1 MDNHFIVD
9 KGITNEF
16 IETYTKT
23 TYRIVGKA
31 GHSAVKPCHWLEQRL
46 LTGRDNRNC
55 YKGVFGIKSHRCL
68 QNTPSLPFCNHQC
81 VFCWRDIEIGSLGSD
96 FLVIPDEPKYLVKE
110 MIRHH
115 KDIVENHL
123 PLRRYLDNYEV
134 MNDIL
139 HYMLVNKENQSINS
153 LSKNIHVS
161 KNKIERALTLLKN
174 QRFLNPIDNTLKNY
188 ALDDDIKCCIDSK
201 EEIENLLKREL
212 TTPDEIMQAHGEAMH
227 PNHAAISLDGEV
239 MLFPLMS
246 DFIKEFKKRNMTTF
260 IVTNGTLPERIKN
273 LSVYP
278 SQLYITLPAPNERV
292 YKKVCRPMIKNGWF
306 KINES
311 LNLIESLNCRTLIR
325 LTAVKDL
332 NISLNEK
339 VIEDYINIIK
349 KANPNFFEIKGFTLQ
364 AKALLINERL
374 KNEKPLQD
382 YFPEY
387 EFLKKIALKFEEL
400 GNFPLIY
407 KNKASRDFLFAVNWD
422 KDKDPVITSP

>member
-1 MDNHFIVD
+1 MDNRFIVD
-9 KGITNEF
+9 NRITNEF

-31 GHSAVKPCHWLEQRL
+31 GHSAIKPCHWLEQRL
-46 LTGRDNRNC
+46 MTGRDNRNC

-81 VFCWRDIEIGSLGSD
+81 VFCWRDIEVGSLGSE
-96 FLVIPDEPKYLVKE
+96 FLVIPDDPKYLVEE

-123 PLRRYLDNYEV
+123 PLRRYLDNYEI

-139 HYMLVNKENQSINS
+139 SYMLLNRENQSINS
-153 LSKNIHVS
+153 LSNKIHVS

-174 QRFLNPIDNTLKNY
+174 QKFLKPIDNTLKNY
-188 ALDDDIKCCIDSK
+188 VLDDDITCCIDSK
-201 EEIENLLKREL
+201 EEIENLVKREL
-212 TTPDEIMQAHGEAMH
+212 TTPDEIMQAHGEALH

-246 DFIKEFKKRNMTTF
+246 DFVKEFKKRNMTTF

-292 YKKVCRPMIKNGWF
+292 YKKVCRPMIKNGWGN
-306 KINES
+306 IMNS
-311 LNLIESLNCRTLIR
+311 MNLIESLACRTVVR
-325 LTAVKDL
+325 LTAVKGL
-332 NISLNEK
+332 NINDRCIDE
-339 VIEDYINIIK
+339 YIKIVE

-364 AKALLINERL
+364 AKALLINKRL
-374 KNEKPLQD
+374 KNEKSLQD

-407 KNKASRDFLFAVNWD
+407 KNKVSRDFLFAVNWD
-422 KDKDPVITSP
+422 KDKDPVIKSP

>member
-9 KGITNEF
+9 NRITNEF

-46 LTGRDNRNC
+46 MTGRDNRNC

-81 VFCWRDIEIGSLGSD
+81 VFCWRDIEIGSLGNE
-96 FLVIPDEPKYLVKE
+96 FLVVPDDPKYLVKE

-139 HYMLVNKENQSINS
+139 IYMLLNKENQSINT
-153 LSKNIHVS
+153 LSTNIHVS

-174 QRFLNPIDNTLKNY
+174 QKFLNPIDNTLKKF
-188 ALDDDIKCCIDSK
+188 ALDDDISCCIDSK
-201 EEIENLLKREL
+201 EEIENLIKREL

-246 DFIKEFKKRNMTTF
+246 DFVKEFKKRNMTTF

-292 YKKVCRPMIKNGWF
+292 YKKVCRPMIKNGWGN
-306 KINES
+306 IMNS
-311 LNLIESLNCRTLIR
+311 MNLIESLACRTVVR
-325 LTAVKDL
+325 LTAVKGL
-332 NISLNEK
+332 NIN
-339 VIEDYINIIK
+339 DRYIDEYIK
-349 KANPNFFEIKGFTLQ
+349 IVEKANPNFFEIKGFTLQ
-364 AKALLINERL
+364 AKALLISERL
-374 KNEKPLQD
+374 KSEKSLQD

-387 EFLKKIALKFEEL
+387 GFLKKIALEFEEL

-407 KNKASRDFLFAVNWD
+407 TNKASRDFLFAVNWD
-422 KDKDPVITSP
+422 KDKDPKITKP